1 MLPQKPAPGDRF
13 SASIELENLGTL
25 GAKDVKVTLKG
36 LTVDGIYSELVGVN
50 YLKTIE
56 GGRTGKLNFSLVAS
70 NKINVQSFPLEI
82 AVDYKDEFGNSYAE
96 SFIYYVPIKQKWM
109 MQKKSLSRWSSFLM
123 QGLRQKTMWTGQK
136 EDTRMQNMIM
146 RTKEQ
151 T

>member
-1 MLPQKPAPGDRF
+1 MVIHSLHRSYIYVDIENNDKSPSLILKGVEMLPQKPAPGDRF
-13 SASIELENLGTL
+13 SASIELETSDSWS
-25 GAKDVKVTLKG
+25 KRRKVTLKG

-96 SFIYYVPIKQKWM
+96 SFIYYVPIKQKA
-109 MQKKSLSRWSSFLM
+109 
-123 QGLRQKTMWTGQK
+123 K
-136 EDTRMQNMIM
+136 E
-146 RTKEQ
+146 KLH
-151 T
+151 